1 MSESNTPPTEGNLR
15 ALAWIVTEPDS
26 AQEHIQRAFA
36 IDAKYVYRRE
46 IDQSQAIPRPTYYRA
61 EQKDVLADDSPWDFA
76 RFWEPVAET
85 GEALG
90 QTYSVRVTFE
100 HLAIVR
106 AVDEESAKVKALR
119 RLNIPDR
126 LQIRAVATLMPE
138 AVK

>member
-26 AQEHIQRAFA
+26 AQEHVQRAFA

-46 IDQSQAIPRPTYYRA
+46 IDQSQAIPRPTYFRA

-76 RFWEPVAET
+76 RFWEQCDET
-85 GEALG
+85 GEPWG

-100 HLAIVR
+100 HLCIVR
-106 AVDEESAKVKALR
+106 AADPEAAKAKALR
-119 RLNIPDR
+119 RLNLPDR
-126 LQIRAVATLMPE
+126 VQIRAVATLMPE
-138 AVK
+138 AMK